1 MIFMSIMA
9 AIPLVT
15 GRHRNRALATARR
28 VRAVELA
35 TEGHTYQQIA
45 DELGYANRGTVYRI
59 VHQALARDRV
69 EAVETLQQLESAR
82 LDALQVAVW
91 DKAMNGDSAAAQA
104 VVRIITARSRLMGL
118 DGIAGAE
125 HRGPRTLVVPA
136 GD

>member
-69 EAVETLQQLESAR
+69 EAVENLQQLESAR

-91 DKAMNGDSAAAQA
+91 DKAMNGDAAAAQA
-104 VVRIITARSRLMGL
+104 VVRIITARSRLLGL
-118 DGIAGAE
+118 DGVAE
-125 HRGPRTLVVPA
+125 TGHGRPRTLVVP
-136 GD
+136 GG